1 MSSEPQYERFEEVD
15 WSEVSRSGW
24 LSVSGRTKGFLAV
37 LGVMTA
43 LFVYDVMFVP
53 AETATFEAVGALF
66 EPIGLGFEW
75 GYDINQTDWTFALTL
90 VVIFFYGVVPLY
102 QNPRMTRYYWD
113 RFKENRP
120 ALLGLGF
127 LLAIL
132 AIGII
137 GPLFVK
143 RPELNVLHK
152 YQPPVF
158 MSVDGNQVVQ
168 CVGDASGGMCHGS
181 WQYPLGTTSDGKD
194 IFAIIVYGMQ
204 VSMKV
209 GLVAAL
215 LAGVIGSTV
224 GIVAAYGGG
233 LIDEAL
239 MRYVDLQQNFPS
251 FILFLLLTYL
261 IGASLFLFI
270 VIFGVFTW
278 GGTARYVRSNA
289 LQKTEEEYIRAA
301 RASGAST
308 LLVLRRHLVPN
319 TASSI
324 ITNVTLLIPSFI
336 LFEAVLSFLGIGDP
350 TLPSWGQA
358 IASGRDSLSFAPW
371 IATIPGIFLFLT
383 ILSFNFLG
391 DAMLDALNPRAETET
406 EGNT

>member
-1 MSSEPQYERFEEVD
+1 MSPEPQYETFEDVD
-15 WSEVSRSGW
+15 WSEVSRSGRFS
-24 LSVSGRTKGFLAV
+24 LSGRTKGFLVV
-37 LGVMTA
+37 LGLLTA
-43 LFVYDVMFVP
+43 LFVFDTWV
-53 AETATFEAVGALF
+53 ATGDEATFEALGSLF
-66 EPIGLGFEW
+66 ETIGLGFESS
-75 GYDINQTDWTFALTL
+75 YDVNQTDWTFALTL
-90 VVIFFYGVVPLY
+90 LVIFFYGVVPLY
-102 QNPRMTRYYWD
+102 QNKRMTRYYWS

-120 ALLGLGF
+120 ALLGLLF
-127 LLAIL
+127 LLGIL

-137 GPLFVK
+137 GPLFVS

-158 MSVDGNQVVQ
+158 MSVAEDQVVQ
-168 CVGDASGGMCHGS
+168 CVGEASGGMCHGS
-181 WQYPLGTTSDGKD
+181 WQYPLGTTGDGKD
-194 IFAIIVYGMQ
+194 IFSIIVYGMQ

-215 LAGVIGSTV
+215 LAGAIGTTV

-233 LIDEAL
+233 LVDEAL

-261 IGASLFLFI
+261 LGASLALFI
-270 VIFGVFTW
+270 AIFGAFAW

-324 ITNVTLLIPSFI
+324 ITNLTLLIPSFI

-350 TLPSWGQA
+350 SIPSWGQA
-358 IASGRDSLSFAPW
+358 IASGRSDISFAPW
-371 IATIPGIFLFLT
+371 IATIPGIFLFVT

-406 EGNT
+406 EG